1 MHLSP
6 AEATALIERYL
17 DREAPESTS
26 LQDDLDRVFDDPNVR
41 ERFGELIAEAVLG
54 PGRGNDV
61 VTLRDL
67 DRRLT

>member
-17 DREAPESTS
+17 DREALESTS
-26 LQDDLDRVFDDPNVR
+26 LQDDLNRVFDDPNVR
-41 ERFGELIAEAVLG
+41 KHFGELIAEAVLG

-61 VTLRDL
+61 VILRDL
-67 DRRLT
+67 DKRLT

>member
-26 LQDDLDRVFDDPNVR
+26 LHDDLNRVFDDPSVR
-41 ERFGELIAEAVLG
+41 EHFGELIAEAVLG

-61 VTLRDL
+61 VILRDL
-67 DRRLT
+67 DKRLT

>member
-17 DREAPESTS
+17 DREALESTS
-26 LQDDLDRVFDDPNVR
+26 LQDDLNRVFDDPNVR

-61 VTLRDL
+61 VILRGL
-67 DRRLT
+67 DKRLT